1 MDVNTMFAV
10 WRIEPPWKP
19 ITKKGIGV
27 RMGGGKGAINHYVTP
42 VKADR
47 IIVEM
52 GGECPRLVSLAS
64 CNFVEFFCPIPLSQR
79 IGKSGG
85 SHNEKPAFGSLS

>member
-1 MDVNTMFAV
+1 MRLNINRKMDINRTFAV
-10 WRIEPPWKP
+10 WRIDSPWKP
-19 ITKKGIGV
+19 ITKKGVGV

-52 GGECPRLVSLAS
+52 GGMSFLPLFAEICSPFSTAGTVQILA
-64 CNFVEFFCPIPLSQR
+64 
-79 IGKSGG
+79 
-85 SHNEKPAFGSLS
+85 HNL